1 MRRDKKMTGRS
12 FHSGWRLLH
21 NGPREA
27 KPAFQFIAGWSSPVA
42 RQAHNLKV
50 KGSNPF
56 PATKFN
62 PVNSMDWRGFYFMG
76 YGLKKKLGNQLA
88 TASLNHPLF
97 SGRTAQANPSG
108 QNQTASLNI

>member
-1 MRRDKKMTGRS
+1 KKMTGRS

-50 KGSNPF
+50 RGSNPL
-56 PATKFN
+56 PATKLRPLSQWLSGRFRLRAARVCCAEQYRLI
-62 PVNSMDWRGFYFMG
+62 PRRYGMVARRPGLSLAQGFAWVSYVNSPVAF
-76 YGLKKKLGNQLA
+76 
-88 TASLNHPLF
+88 
-97 SGRTAQANPSG
+97 
-108 QNQTASLNI
+108 